1 MEPEA
6 YLDTHVVVWLYG
18 GEISKISPRVISII
32 EESTLYY
39 SSFVRL
45 ELKYLFEIGKI
56 KVAPDIILKSLEI
69 EIALVNRD
77 SPLYVLVNN
86 ALEHSWTRDPF
97 DRMIVSQAQLSDCML
112 VTKDSAIRENFRNAV
127 W

>member
-97 DRMIVSQAQLSDCML
+97 DRIIVSQAQLENFVL
-112 VTKDSAIRENFRNAV
+112 VTKDSLIGENFENAV

>member
-1 MEPEA
+1 VEPEA

-97 DRMIVSQAQLSDCML
+97 DRMIVSQAQLSDCVL
-112 VTKDSAIRENFRNAV
+112 VTKDSLIRENFRNAV

>member
-1 MEPEA
+1 MEPEV

-18 GEISKISPRVISII
+18 GEISNISPRVISII

-112 VTKDSAIRENFRNAV
+112 VTKDSLIRENFRNAV

>member
-97 DRMIVSQAQLSDCML
+97 DRMIVSQAQLSDCVL
-112 VTKDSAIRENFRNAV
+112 VTKDSLIRENFRNAV

>member
-112 VTKDSAIRENFRNAV
+112 VTKDSLIRENFRNAV